1 MPGLSLIALKDKF
14 FPRGRGVLK
23 TALPILLSSA
33 LLFSFISISCCQAL
47 LFVSFLVW
55 LAGLVRRQW
64 RWAVPDFFR
73 PLAVYAVLSLLA
85 AFLSVNPEMSLKDSK
100 DLLLFLVIPLVAT
113 GLAAG
118 SDIGLAA
125 RSILVSGTASSLF
138 SLGYFALKAAPG
150 ERISGFVGH
159 YMTQG
164 GLLLLFGALAVSVLL
179 FWKSRERFIWGAA
192 FILSAVALA
201 LTFTRSAW
209 VGLAVVLAFLLF
221 LYKPKALILLPIL
234 AALAFAVSPSTL
246 RYRVRSIFNP
256 DAYSNRLRIE
266 YFKAGVKIIKDF
278 PLHGTGPDTVDLV
291 FQDPKYGLS
300 EDAKKNV
307 HLHNNLTQIAAERG
321 IPALVAWLFFM
332 GWSFLSCLR
341 LLKDKKASIYPYA
354 AAAAASILAMFVAGL
369 FEFNFGDSEVV
380 TLFLALLTL
389 PFAGRPFPANAG
401 SDRVGR

>member
-1 MPGLSLIALKDKF
+1 MPDLSLIALKDRF
-14 FPRGRGVLK
+14 IPRGRGPLK

-47 LFVSFLVW
+47 LFLSFLVW
-55 LAGLVRRQW
+55 LAGLVRREW
-64 RWAVPDFFR
+64 RWRVPGFFR
-73 PLAVYAVLSLLA
+73 PLAVYAALSLLA

-100 DLLLFLVIPLVAT
+100 DLLLFLVIPLI
-113 GLAAG
+113 AAG
-118 SDIGLAA
+118 LSTDADIGLAA
-125 RSILVSGTASSLF
+125 RAILVSGTVSTLF
-138 SLGYFALKAAPG
+138 SLGYFAVKAAPG

-164 GLLLLFGALAVSVLL
+164 GLLLLFGALTVSIIL

-192 FILSAVALA
+192 FAASAVALA

-209 VGLAVVLAFLLF
+209 VGLAVVFIFLLF
-221 LYKPKALILLPIL
+221 LYKPKALILLPVL
-234 AALAFAVSPSTL
+234 AALAFAASPSSL
-246 RYRVRSIFNP
+246 RYRIRSIFNP

-266 YFKAGVKIIKDF
+266 YFKAGVKIIGDF

-300 EDAKKNV
+300 EDAKANV

-321 IPALVAWLFFM
+321 IPALAAWLFFM
-332 GWSFLSCLR
+332 GWAFLSCLR
-341 LLKDKKASIYPYA
+341 LLKDKKSPAYPYA
-354 AAAAASILAMFVAGL
+354 AAAAASVLAMFVAGL

-389 PFAGRPFPANAG
+389 PFAGRSFLADAG

>member
-1 MPGLSLIALKDKF
+1 MPGFSLIVLTDRF
-14 FPRGRGVLK
+14 IPRGRGALK

-55 LAGLVRRQW
+55 LAGLVRREW
-64 RWAVPDFFR
+64 KWTVPGFFW
-73 PLAVYAVLSLLA
+73 PLAVYAALSLLA

-100 DLLLFLVIPLVAT
+100 DLLLFLVIPLI
-113 GLAAG
+113 AAG
-118 SDIGLAA
+118 LSTGADIGLAA
-125 RSILVSGTASSLF
+125 RAILVSGTASSLF

-179 FWKSRERFIWGAA
+179 FWKSRKRFIWGAA

-266 YFKAGVKIIKDF
+266 YFKAGVKIIGDF

-291 FQDPKYGLS
+291 FQDFKYGLS

-321 IPALVAWLFFM
+321 IPALFAWLLFM

-341 LLKDKKASIYPYA
+341 FLKDKSDPVYPCA
-354 AAAAASILAMFVAGL
+354 AAAAASVLAMFAAGL

-380 TLFLALLTL
+380 TLFLALLML
-389 PFAGRPFPANAG
+389 PFAGRSFPANAG
-401 SDRVGR
+401 SDQVGR